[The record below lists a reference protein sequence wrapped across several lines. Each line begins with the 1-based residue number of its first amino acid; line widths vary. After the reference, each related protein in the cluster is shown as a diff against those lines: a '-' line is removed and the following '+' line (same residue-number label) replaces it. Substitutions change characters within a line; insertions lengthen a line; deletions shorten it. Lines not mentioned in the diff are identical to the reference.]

1 MNGQKEVSDI
11 QRIVYRRAIEG
22 KGAAALAIVLRS
34 HIAGGDKVLLIKAD
48 L

>member
-22 KGAAALAIVLRS
+22 KGAALAIVLRR